1 MAGQLKIGRKM
12 LNFPNE
18 TMRNDDDDD
27 DDHILTLLLFTMG
40 SGHKWAKKGDALHFS
55 NIVFY
60 WVQICVADLA
70 TNKIVSHSLALASNS
85 TVVWCGVRCA
95 ENSRWL
101 SWRCS

>member
-1 MAGQLKIGRKM
+1 M

-27 DDHILTLLLFTMG
+27 DDHMLTLLLFTMG

-60 WVQICVADLA
+60 
-70 TNKIVSHSLALASNS
+70 
-85 TVVWCGVRCA
+85 
-95 ENSRWL
+95 
-101 SWRCS
+101 